1 MCAPRDH
8 TPSPRALVGSAL
20 GPMGL
25 SSLQLDAFFTAAR
38 TRNFS
43 RAAKELHIT
52 QSALTQR
59 IGNLEAE
66 LGLAVFIR
74 KPRGVELTE
83 AGSRM
88 LRYCQARDLLE
99 KELLEELSGD
109 KTTGLGGVLRVAGF
123 SSVVRSVLLPALTPL
138 LRAHPNVQVH
148 LQNAEMEELPRL
160 LNTGEVDLIVLDHV
174 LAQADVE
181 AVPLGEEE
189 NVLVASRDLEPREAY
204 LDHDPHDPTTAKFLR
219 LQSDAT
225 PTFRRSY
232 LDEIYALIDG
242 AATGLGKAVVP
253 RHLAALDDR
262 LRIVPGHKP
271 MRSPVI
277 LHHFRQPFYT
287 ALQTAAIAE
296 LRQRCGALL
305 TAPAPLPPPR
315 RSRPSKPRS
324 TG

>member
-1 MCAPRDH
+1 
-8 TPSPRALVGSAL
+8 
-20 GPMGL
+20 MGI

-66 LGLAVFIR
+66 LGVSMFVR

-109 KTTGLGGVLRVAGF
+109 TRTGLGGVLRVGGF

-148 LQNAEMEELPRL
+148 LQNAEMDELPGL
-160 LNTGEVDLIVLDHV
+160 LKTGEVDLIVLDHIMD
-174 LAQADVE
+174 QGDVE

-189 NVLVASRDLEPREAY
+189 NVLVASKSVQSPEVY
-204 LDHDPHDPTTAKFLR
+204 LDHDPQDPQTAKFLR
-219 LQSDAT
+219 LQSQT
-225 PTFRRSY
+225 TGPFRRCF

-242 AATGLGKAVVP
+242 AAAGLGRAVVP
-253 RHLAALDDR
+253 RHLAERDER
-262 LRIVPGHKP
+262 LRILPGYKP

-277 LHHFRQPFYT
+277 LHYFRQPFYT
-287 ALQTAAIAE
+287 ALQKAAIAD
-296 LRQRCGALL
+296 LRERCGPLL
-305 TAPAPLPPPR
+305 TPQVP
-315 RSRPSKPRS
+315 KPRS
-324 TG
+324 SQRRVTNP

>member
-1 MCAPRDH
+1 
-8 TPSPRALVGSAL
+8 VGI
-20 GPMGL
+20 

-66 LGLAVFIR
+66 LGVSMFVR

-109 KTTGLGGVLRVAGF
+109 TKTGLGGVLRVGGF

-148 LQNAEMEELPRL
+148 LQNGEMEELPGL
-160 LNTGEVDLIVLDHV
+160 LKTGEVDMIVLDHV
-174 LAQADVE
+174 LDQGDVE

-189 NVLVASRDLEPREAY
+189 NVLVASRSTESLDVY

-219 LQSDAT
+219 MQSQTT
-225 PTFRRSY
+225 PTFRRCY

-242 AATGLGKAVVP
+242 AAAGLGRAVVP
-253 RHLAALDDR
+253 RHLAERDER
-262 LRIVPGHKP
+262 LRIVPGYKP
-271 MRSPVI
+271 MRSAVI

-287 ALQTAAIAE
+287 ALQKAAIAE
-296 LRQRCGALL
+296 LRERCGPLL
-305 TAPAPLPPPR
+305 TPQAP
-315 RSRPSKPRS
+315 RSRSSQRGAAPSAGRRPVGR
-324 TG
+324 G

>member
-1 MCAPRDH
+1 
-8 TPSPRALVGSAL
+8 
-20 GPMGL
+20 MGI

-66 LGLAVFIR
+66 LGISMFVR

-99 KELLEELSGD
+99 KELLEELSGGD
-109 KTTGLGGVLRVAGF
+109 RKAGLGGALRVGGF

-160 LNTGEVDLIVLDHV
+160 LNTGEVDMIVLDHV
-174 LAQADVE
+174 LAQGDVE

-189 NVLVASRDLEPREAY
+189 NVLVASRNVDPPEVY

-219 LQSDAT
+219 LQSATT

-242 AATGLGKAVVP
+242 AAAGLGLAVVP
-253 RHLAALDDR
+253 RHLAERDER
-262 LRIVPGHKP
+262 LRILTGYKT
-271 MRSPVI
+271 MRSAVI

-287 ALQTAAIAE
+287 ALQRAAIAE
-296 LRQRCGALL
+296 LRERVGPLLMPPAIPRARKSLSGAPPV
-305 TAPAPLPPPR
+305 PAP
-315 RSRPSKPRS
+315 RPSQRRAKLRS
-324 TG
+324 